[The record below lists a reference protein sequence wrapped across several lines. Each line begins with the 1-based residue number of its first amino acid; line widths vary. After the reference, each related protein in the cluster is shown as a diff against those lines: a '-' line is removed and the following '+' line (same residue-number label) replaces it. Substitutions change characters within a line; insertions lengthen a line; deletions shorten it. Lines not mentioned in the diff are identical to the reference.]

1 MSAWAS
7 IGVVSTLPAVNTD
20 PAGAYSLPADQ
31 NVIEISG
38 QGPNTGGTLYLL
50 RKVVGPSGDYRYVPY
65 APDKPITIPSTTQGW
80 FRARYYV
87 GQAGGSAERFSLWNP
102 SLLDVPAPLA
112 RGQVY

>member
-1 MSAWAS
+1 MHGHQLGSS
-7 IGVVSTLPAVNTD
+7 RPYRPSTRTRRGLQP
-20 PAGAYSLPADQ
+20 PPDQ

-65 APDKPITIPSTTQGW
+65 APDKPIVIPSTTQGW
-80 FRARYYV
+80 FSARYYV
-87 GQAGGSAERFSLWNP
+87 GQAGGSGERFALWNP